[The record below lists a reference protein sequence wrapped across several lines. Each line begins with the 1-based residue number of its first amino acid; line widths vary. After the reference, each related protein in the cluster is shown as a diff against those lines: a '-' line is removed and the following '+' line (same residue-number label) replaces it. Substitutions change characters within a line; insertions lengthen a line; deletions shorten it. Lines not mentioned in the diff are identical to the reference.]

1 MEYFAKVME
10 FFLKVVGGALHF
22 FSKKI
27 FHSCLYMKDYAYL
40 CKQKKR

>member
-10 FFLKVVGGALHF
+10 YFGKVVGVSSLLLKNF
-22 FSKKI
+22 

-40 CKQKKR
+40 CKQKK

>member
-10 FFLKVVGGALHF
+10 FFLKVVGGSSLLL
-22 FSKKI
+22 KKY